1 MSQFTKNILAAAA
14 LSAAAFVGTAKAA
27 VVTVTPVAVGYWANE
42 ASFGG
47 GDPAGAVPAGQGQAG
62 VYQVALQVSTV
73 LSAADTAANFTGF
86 GNVAFDINKNAF
98 VAASP
103 TFGSYF
109 AIVPNGLANGN
120 KVSYTDAFGTAHTD
134 GAGIGANVNFLS
146 TNADLGTSTSD
157 QKFVTIDVGAGQFAA
172 GDPRLNITQT
182 NQNSHMTTLL
192 GQPTTLASL
201 FVDYT
206 GNGTPAQGGLL
217 SLALGLPGEGF
228 SLHNNTTGSN
238 VVQVPGA
245 GQTLT
250 LNSLSFGTVPE
261 PTSLAVLGLG
271 AMGIAGR
278 RRRA

>member
-1 MSQFTKNILAAAA
+1 ML
-14 LSAAAFVGTAKAA
+14 VGSAKAA
-27 VVTVTPVAVGYWANE
+27 VVNVTPKAVGYWANE

-47 GDPAGAVPAGQGQAG
+47 GDPASAPSADRKEPG
-62 VYQVALQVSTV
+62 VYQISLLVDTV
-73 LSAADTAANFTGF
+73 LSAADTAAGFTGF
-86 GNVAFDINKNAF
+86 GNVAFDVNKNAF

-103 TFGSYF
+103 TFASYF
-109 AIVPNGLANGN
+109 GIVPNGLANGN
-120 KVSYTDAFGTAHTD
+120 KVSYTDAFGAPHTA

-172 GDPRLNITQT
+172 ADPRLNITQT
-182 NQNSHMTTLL
+182 NQNTNMTTLL
-192 GQPTTLASL
+192 GQPTTLATL

-238 VVQVPGA
+238 IVQVPGA
-245 GQTLT
+245 GQTLN
-250 LNSLSFGTVPE
+250 LGSLSFGTVPE

-271 AMGIAGR
+271 GLAVAGR